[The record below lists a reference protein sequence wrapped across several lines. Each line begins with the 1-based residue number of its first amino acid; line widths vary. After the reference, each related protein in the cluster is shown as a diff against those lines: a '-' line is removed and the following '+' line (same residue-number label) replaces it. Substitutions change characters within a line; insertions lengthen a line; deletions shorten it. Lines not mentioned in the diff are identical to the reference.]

1 MPRHWWQRTAQPS
14 PDTVPTGQPAP
25 EAVPPDQPRPDTVRP
40 DLLAWAQAVDV
51 SRLSDKTV
59 RQAEDYLRRYRHM
72 MLQRRRYEG
81 LRLMEIIEA
90 QVSPAPPVGIHPL
103 DVIATVLAVRRQ
115 QLGIG

>member
-1 MPRHWWQRTAQPS
+1 MTWRWWRRAAQPD
-14 PDTVPTGQPAP
+14 PD
-25 EAVPPDQPRPDTVRP
+25 AVPDQAGPDAVVADQPRPDTVRP

-59 RQAEDYLRRYRHM
+59 REAEDYLRKYRHM
-72 MLQRRRYEG
+72 MLQRSRYEG
-81 LRLMEIIEA
+81 WRLMEIIEA

>member
-25 EAVPPDQPRPDTVRP
+25 EAVPPD
-40 DLLAWAQAVDV
+40 LLAWAQAVDV

-59 RQAEDYLRRYRHM
+59 REAEDYLRKYRHM
-72 MLQRRRYEG
+72 MLQRSRYEG
-81 LRLMEIIEA
+81 WRLMEIIEA